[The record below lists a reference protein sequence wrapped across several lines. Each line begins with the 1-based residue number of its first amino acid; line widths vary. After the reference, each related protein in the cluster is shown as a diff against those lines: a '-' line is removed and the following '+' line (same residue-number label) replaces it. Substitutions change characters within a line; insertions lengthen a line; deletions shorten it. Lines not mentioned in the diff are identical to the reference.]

1 MKCLFVSLLVLIN
14 LLILCFCICRWVR
27 THWEELSAHEKWSK
41 TWKQFEKLKRLD
53 KLFFNNFESV
63 WGIGVG
69 KNLKY
74 FRRTGKTRKTHD
86 LGRIHMN
93 FKAQRKTQDLKLIQK
108 TGKNLRLRK
117 VLWDLERISKS
128 QYPKYFKT
136 LPKSYKFCP
145 SLINSSQV
153 SYETWEGFIKLGK
166 NLKYFE
172 RIWNTLKEFEILGK
186 NLRYLR
192 RI

>member
-1 MKCLFVSLLVLIN
+1 MFEALALERIWNIS
-14 LLILCFCICRWVR
+14 
-27 THWEELSAHEKWSK
+27 EELE
-41 TWKQFEKLKRLD
+41 RL
-53 KLFFNNFESV
+53 
-63 WGIGVG
+63 
-69 KNLKY
+69 
-74 FRRTGKTRKTHD
+74 RKTHD

-93 FKAQRKTQDLKLIQK
+93 FKAQRKTQDLKWIQK

-117 VLWDLERISKS
+117 VLRDLERISQS
-128 QYPKYFKT
+128 QSPKYFKT

-172 RIWNTLKEFEILGK
+172 RIWNTLKEFEILWK
-186 NLRYLR
+186 NLKYLE
-192 RI
+192 RIWNTWEEFKYSNSKDLGRIHKTWIEYI